1 MNELTFGALGKGTAN
16 PDEVCVADSGIS
28 YEDGKFKVD
37 TSVLSEE
44 YPYAWYKVYKN
55 DIDEST
61 VDMWHWGLYAD
72 ESSDVDIWGG
82 VFVGYPLSSCGS
94 RIGLDTT
101 DLVDGRVIKMWAT
114 KDDEVVYNISAE
126 LEVV

>member
-16 PDEVCVADSGIS
+16 PDEVCVADAGVS
-28 YEDGKFKVD
+28 YADGKFVVD

-55 DIDEST
+55 DIDESE

-72 ESSDVDIWGG
+72 ESSDEDIWGG

-101 DLVDGRVIKMWAT
+101 DLVDGRIIKMWAT
-114 KDDEVVYNISAE
+114 KNDEVKFSISAE